1 MVDPVIKGLVN
12 MWFRLVA
19 FLSLT
24 AFAGVVV
31 FIRTGVSSGM
41 FTGSAY
47 IYAAVGGALM
57 LLLLVWLKRKVD
69 AAPEMI
75 EEFLRR
81 LGLYRSPEK

>member
-1 MVDPVIKGLVN
+1 MVDPAIKGLAD

-31 FIRTGVSSGM
+31 FIRTGVSAGL

-47 IYAAVGGALM
+47 VYAAVGGALM

-75 EEFLRR
+75 EGFLKR
-81 LGLYRSPEK
+81 LGLYRSPDT

>member
-1 MVDPVIKGLVN
+1 MVDPAIKGLVN
-12 MWFRLVA
+12 WWFMLIT
-19 FLSLT
+19 FFSST

-31 FIRTGVSSGM
+31 FIWT
-41 FTGSAY
+41 
-47 IYAAVGGALM
+47 VGGALM

>member
-1 MVDPVIKGLVN
+1 MVDPAIKSLVN
-12 MWFRLVA
+12 IWFRLVA

-31 FIRTGVSSGM
+31 FIRTGVSVGM

-57 LLLLVWLKRKVD
+57 LILLVWLKRKVD
-69 AAPEMI
+69 EAPEMI
-75 EEFLRR
+75 EGFLRR
-81 LGLYRSPEK
+81 LGLFKSPET